1 MDKSDTIAKLASA
14 LVAFEAEVTN
24 PKNSAENPFHHNR
37 YAPLQ
42 DILAYVRPLLAK
54 HKLAVSQLLHS
65 EGESIGVTTVL
76 MHESGEYIAETATI
90 SVQSEKGKSHAQL
103 AGSNV
108 TYLRRYALAAV
119 LGIAS
124 EDDDDGN
131 AGLQRQRESKPA
143 SKPVEHKQAASPK
156 QQQDYS
162 QYLELGIDDI
172 SPSKYPWALRA
183 EIDWLRAHNREQ
195 AAIEFEESAQQR
207 KSEGAKAA
215 DYLDLLKE
223 ARKMRVAAEDMDRTE
238 GYKDKE
244 PSDKGEIF

>member
-1 MDKSDTIAKLASA
+1 MDRSDTIAKLASA
-14 LVAFEAEVTN
+14 LVAFEADVTN

-42 DILAYVRPLLAK
+42 DILAYVRPLLAQ

-65 EGESIGVTTVL
+65 DGDAIGVTTVL

-131 AGLQRQRESKPA
+131 AGLQQRKQSTASEPAKNQKSESPA
-143 SKPVEHKQAASPK
+143 NSMGSRE
-156 QQQDYS
+156 
-162 QYLELGIDDI
+162 I
-172 SPSKYPWALRA
+172 SERA
-183 EIDWLRAHNREQ
+183 G
-195 AAIEFEESAQQR
+195 AAIKAISDLDDPTVADGYTLDFR
-207 KSEGAKAA
+207 KAYQSKDRDECYRIMTEVERKAKE
-215 DYLDLLKE
+215 LRE
-223 ARKMRVAAEDMDRTE
+223 A
-238 GYKDKE
+238 YKDKE
-244 PSDKGEIF
+244 PAHEDTERPEEPAATSESTGETQEEIVF